1 MSTAALVVKELK
13 SLASAKQ
20 AANLQR
26 FFKTGAGDYAEG
38 DIFLGVMVPKNRK
51 IAKKYAELSLSE
63 IKKLT
68 DSDYHEVRFCGL
80 LILVSQ
86 FEKAKTRAL
95 QKKYFDFFLIFFL
108 IYPKKPMFFPPEKSK
123 SCFPPPGGG

>member
-68 DSDYHEVRFCGL
+68 GFK
-80 LILVSQ
+80 
-86 FEKAKTRAL
+86 FK
-95 QKKYFDFFLIFFL
+95 QK
-108 IYPKKPMFFPPEKSK
+108 
-123 SCFPPPGGG
+123 